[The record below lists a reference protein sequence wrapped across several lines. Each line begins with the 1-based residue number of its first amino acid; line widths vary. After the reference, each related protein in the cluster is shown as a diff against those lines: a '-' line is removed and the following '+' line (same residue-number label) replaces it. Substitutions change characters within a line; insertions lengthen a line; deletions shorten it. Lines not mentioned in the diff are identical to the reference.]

1 MRSMMLTSIKDEL
14 SCQYIDSIEKMD
26 HVDYEIMLVAAM
38 VDCPVSIDMSHPL
51 AAKSQYWL

>member
-1 MRSMMLTSIKDEL
+1 MLTSIKDEL

-51 AAKSQYWL
+51 AAKSQY